1 MFHSLQQRKM
11 RVGNSLVLRTAMMY
25 TTFLSVCKL
34 KSLIVC
40 IFIHTLVASFRNIF
54 LKSNLIKA
62 TNFDQ
67 LKCCFCCVTLSIE
80 FLTAV
85 LMLCPL
91 LSLRPEKAARVN
103 WHLPTV
109 RPEWAP
115 TCEKDTFTRVC
126 MLTAET
132 ATDQRIA
139 QLSLKA
145 NPYRLPSVSLL
156 QTERTK

>member
-1 MFHSLQQRKM
+1 
-11 RVGNSLVLRTAMMY
+11 MMY
-25 TTFLSVCKL
+25 TAFVSICKL

-40 IFIHTLVASFRNIF
+40 KLIHTLGCIIQKYRN
-54 LKSNLIKA
+54 KSNLIKA

-67 LKCCFCCVTLSIE
+67 LKCCFCWVTLFIV
-80 FLTAV
+80 FMTAI

-115 TCEKDTFTRVC
+115 TCESDPFTRVC

-139 QLSLKA
+139 QLSKSQPLSPTFCFSAADRKDKIKDFWHDLCCPTRWPGA
-145 NPYRLPSVSLL
+145 QL
-156 QTERTK
+156 